1 MGKPSWNLAELG
13 YFMIQSWWVHLLPT
27 RYFLQSNPVQFYF
40 GLADLW
46 PLTHCVQEG
55 NKRLWPDF
63 VSSYPEGSNTVSAGC
78 TELNSR
84 SGFLGLT
91 FFISKASALA
101 WLIIRSLLAL
111 IFDGA
116 AHISLCL
123 VSSPYI
129 RLSSEDSIHQTFWSH
144 PPNREQTFS
153 SLPIVIVFIDVPRE
167 SKVPNFHCP

>member
-1 MGKPSWNLAELG
+1 MGKLSWNLADFD

-55 NKRLWPDF
+55 NKCLWPDF
-63 VSSYPEGSNTVSAGC
+63 VSSYPERSNMVSAGC

-84 SGFLGLT
+84 SGVFWAST

-101 WLIIRSLLAL
+101 WLILRSLLAL
-111 IFDGA
+111 TSTLLRF
-116 AHISLCL
+116 
-123 VSSPYI
+123 
-129 RLSSEDSIHQTFWSH
+129 
-144 PPNREQTFS
+144 
-153 SLPIVIVFIDVPRE
+153 
-167 SKVPNFHCP
+167 